1 MSIGNAMHQP
11 NRRRY
16 ENCDIWDLV
25 APQVACPACNGEV
38 AARWERDAAEAAT
51 AEEST
56 TEVVDQEA
64 PIFQDLPGRHGD
76 VRAEAELLLGL
87 LAS

>member
-1 MSIGNAMHQP
+1 MYES

-25 APQVACPACNGEV
+25 APHVACPACSGEV
-38 AARWERDAAEAAT
+38 AARWERDAAEAST
-51 AEEST
+51 AVGPSDAASPP
-56 TEVVDQEA
+56 EVSDEVTSG
-64 PIFQDLPGRHGD
+64 FQDLPSRHGD
-76 VRAEAELLLGL
+76 VRAEAQLLLGL